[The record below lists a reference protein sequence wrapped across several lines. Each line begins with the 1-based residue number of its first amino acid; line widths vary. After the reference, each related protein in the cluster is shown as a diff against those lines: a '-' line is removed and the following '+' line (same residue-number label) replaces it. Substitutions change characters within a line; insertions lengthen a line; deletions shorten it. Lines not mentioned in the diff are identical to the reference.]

1 MSMIALNGVSKR
13 FGSTHALNQLEL
25 GVAAG
30 EVYALLGANGA
41 GKSTTLNLLL
51 GFLRAD
57 CGEVRVN
64 RIDPALNPRA
74 ARASIAYLPEQVAL
88 YPNLS
93 GVENLQYFAAL
104 AGRKLGS
111 NDAVDLLRSA
121 GLAMAAHGQRLGEYS
136 KGMRQKV
143 GVAIALAKQAKV
155 VLLDEP
161 LSGLDP
167 SAANEV
173 TKLLRELAD
182 GGAAVLL
189 ATHDLFRARQVADR
203 IGILKQGEK
212 RAELQAA
219 EINAAQLE
227 ALYLQHMEA

>member
-1 MSMIALNGVSKR
+1 MSTIALHGVSKR
-13 FGSTHALNQLEL
+13 FGSTQALNQLEL
-25 GVAAG
+25 EVAAG

-57 CGEVRVN
+57 GGEVRVN
-64 RIDPALNPRA
+64 GIDPAVDANA
-74 ARASIAYLPEQVAL
+74 VRASIAYLPEQVAL

-93 GVENLQYFAAL
+93 GIENLQYFAAL
-104 AGRKLGS
+104 AGRQLGTNES
-111 NDAVDLLRSA
+111 MELLRSA
-121 GLAMAAHGQRLGEYS
+121 GLAMAAHGRRLGEYS

-143 GVAIALAKQAKV
+143 GVAIALAKRAKV

-219 EINAAQLE
+219 DIDAAQLE

>member
-1 MSMIALNGVSKR
+1 MIGLRQVEKR
-13 FGSTHALNQLEL
+13 FGAHVALDRLDL
-25 GVAAG
+25 SVDAG

-57 CGEVRVN
+57 SGSVRVDG
-64 RIDPALNPRA
+64 IDPASAPA
-74 ARASIAYLPEQVAL
+74 EARARIAYLPEQVAL
-88 YPNLS
+88 YPTLS
-93 GVENLQYFAAL
+93 GAENLGYF
-104 AGRKLGS
+104 
-111 NDAVDLLRSA
+111 A
-121 GLAMAAHGQRLGEYS
+121 GLAGQRLQAAALRDLLVRAGLPQEVHQRPLAGYS

-143 GVAIALAKQAKV
+143 GIAIALAKRARV
-155 VLLDEP
+155 LLLDEP

-173 TKLLRELAD
+173 TRLIRQVAD
-182 GGAAVLL
+182 EGVAVLL

-203 IGILKQGEK
+203 IGILRRGEK
-212 RAELQAA
+212 RAELPGQSLDGV
-219 EINAAQLE
+219 QLE